1 MHARKTRER
10 KKAESSA
17 LQQRITE
24 LNMESKA
31 LRQMVDERYTAGVL
45 VGFKD
50 EEQQANGIIPSA
62 MICKDSFEEAASN
75 QAFSGM
81 GMALGILVGAGE
93 GTSPQEKAKRA
104 RGRNKCTPQERLRL
118 RRERNRMHAKRTRD
132 RKKNF
137 LEASEQIIADME
149 SEIIAMRN
157 YLLSIKVLTSDDL
170 SKSAERDLLAK
181 KQLALLLKGGCAF
194 FSSAEERSAHLSFRT
209 PSRPLSFS
217 QPTHTHTHSRALSRF
232 CRRRRRRC

>member
-10 KKAESSA
+10 KKAESAA

-24 LNMESKA
+24 LHTESKA

-50 EEQQANGIIPSA
+50 EEQQANGIIPST

-81 GMALGILVGAGE
+81 GMALGMLAGE

-137 LEASEQIIADME
+137 LEASEHIIADME

-170 SKSAERDLLAK
+170 SKSAERDILAK
-181 KQLALLLKGGCAF
+181 KQLALLLKGG
-194 FSSAEERSAHLSFRT
+194 SAVLIQLKF
-209 PSRPLSFS
+209 
-217 QPTHTHTHSRALSRF
+217 
-232 CRRRRRRC
+232 